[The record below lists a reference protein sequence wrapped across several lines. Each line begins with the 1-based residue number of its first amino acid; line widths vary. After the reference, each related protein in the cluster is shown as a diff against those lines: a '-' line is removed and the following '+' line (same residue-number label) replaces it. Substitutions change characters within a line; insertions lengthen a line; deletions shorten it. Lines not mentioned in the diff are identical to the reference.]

1 VCTDYLVDWV
11 YLEVWSGS
19 NKVAG
24 DRFECS
30 RHTGNLLNVPAGDNL
45 SFRVY
50 ATVTGSTNPF
60 WRMQDN
66 ITFSLSPGEQKQFNG
81 IVMGYVGPTTAPP
94 QVSSYSPANNATRL
108 PATTVVRFSLDKPM
122 VERTVTDNDAV
133 VLVDGNSTRIPGRTV
148 YDNASWSAVF
158 SPSTRLTAGM
168 RHTVTLSA
176 SMTDRA
182 AQGLVSPVSWNFT
195 VYEPGG
201 WRKPLLLETNDN
213 SAGNPQVAMNGSG
226 NAVAVWQQSDGT
238 QNNIWANRY
247 TPSGG
252 WGTAAFIGTNNA
264 WYATNPQV
272 AMDGSGNAVAV
283 WPQSDGLWINIWANR
298 YTPSGGWGT
307 ATLIETNDAGD
318 AGFPQVAM
326 DGSGNAVAVWQQ
338 SDGIRTNI
346 WANRYTPLGGWGTA
360 ALIET
365 DNAGNATNPQ
375 VAMDGSGNA
384 FAVWQQSDG
393 TRNNIWANRYTPSG
407 GWGTATLIETSNAG
421 GADSPQVAMDIS
433 GNAVAVWQQYDGTRE
448 NVMANRYTP
457 SGGWGTAALIATDNT
472 DRDNLNPQVAM
483 DGSGN
488 AIAVWEQYDGNR
500 YNIWAKRYTP
510 SGGWGTATLIENDNG
525 SAGSPPQVAMDGSGN
540 AVAVWEQIDATGR
553 YNIWA
558 NRYTPSGGWG
568 TATLIETN
576 NAGNASSPQVAM
588 DSSGNAVVLWAQSDG
603 TRDNIWANRYASAA
617 EWEAATLIETDNA
630 GGATNP
636 QVAMDGSGNA
646 FAVWQQSDGI
656 RYNIWANRYTPSG
669 GWGTGTLIETNN
681 AGDATNP
688 QVAMDSSGN
697 AIAVWSQSD
706 GTYYNIVANRY
717 TPSGGWGTAT
727 LIETNNA
734 GNAGSPQVAMDSS
747 GNAVVLWAQSDGT
760 RYNIWA
766 NRYTPS
772 GGWGTAVL
780 IETDNGSVGNQQ
792 VAMDGS
798 GNAFAVWQQS
808 DGTRYN
814 IWANRYTPS
823 GGWGTATLTETNNAG
838 DATNPQ
844 VAMDSSGNTIAV
856 WSQSDGTRV
865 NIVAN
870 RYTSSGGWGTAVL
883 IETDNAGDAHD
894 PRVAMDGSGN
904 AVAVWQQSESPT
916 RRSVWANRYTPS
928 GGWGTA
934 ALIETENSGDPFYTP
949 SVAMDGS
956 GNAVAVWTQ
965 HDGTYYNI
973 MSNRYTPSGG
983 WGTAVLIETE
993 NGGAAYPQVVM
1004 DGSGNA
1010 IAVWQQSDG
1019 TRTNIWANRYY

>member
-1 VCTDYLVDWV
+1 
-11 YLEVWSGS
+11 
-19 NKVAG
+19 
-24 DRFECS
+24 
-30 RHTGNLLNVPAGDNL
+30 
-45 SFRVY
+45 
-50 ATVTGSTNPF
+50 
-60 WRMQDN
+60 
-66 ITFSLSPGEQKQFNG
+66 
-81 IVMGYVGPTTAPP
+81 
-94 QVSSYSPANNATRL
+94 
-108 PATTVVRFSLDKPM
+108 
-122 VERTVTDNDAV
+122 
-133 VLVDGNSTRIPGRTV
+133 
-148 YDNASWSAVF
+148 
-158 SPSTRLTAGM
+158 
-168 RHTVTLSA
+168 
-176 SMTDRA
+176 
-182 AQGLVSPVSWNFT
+182 
-195 VYEPGG
+195 
-201 WRKPLLLETNDN
+201 
-213 SAGNPQVAMNGSG
+213 
-226 NAVAVWQQSDGT
+226 
-238 QNNIWANRY
+238 
-247 TPSGG
+247 
-252 WGTAAFIGTNNA
+252 
-264 WYATNPQV
+264 
-272 AMDGSGNAVAV
+272 
-283 WPQSDGLWINIWANR
+283 
-298 YTPSGGWGT
+298 
-307 ATLIETNDAGD
+307 
-318 AGFPQVAM
+318 
-326 DGSGNAVAVWQQ
+326 
-338 SDGIRTNI
+338 
-346 WANRYTPLGGWGTA
+346 
-360 ALIET
+360 
-365 DNAGNATNPQ
+365 
-375 VAMDGSGNA
+375 
-384 FAVWQQSDG
+384 
-393 TRNNIWANRYTPSG
+393 
-407 GWGTATLIETSNAG
+407 
-421 GADSPQVAMDIS
+421 
-433 GNAVAVWQQYDGTRE
+433 
-448 NVMANRYTP
+448 
-457 SGGWGTAALIATDNT
+457 
-472 DRDNLNPQVAM
+472 
-483 DGSGN
+483 
-488 AIAVWEQYDGNR
+488 
-500 YNIWAKRYTP
+500 
-510 SGGWGTATLIENDNG
+510 
-525 SAGSPPQVAMDGSGN
+525 
-540 AVAVWEQIDATGR
+540 
-553 YNIWA
+553 
-558 NRYTPSGGWG
+558 
-568 TATLIETN
+568 
-576 NAGNASSPQVAM
+576 M

-856 WSQSDGTRV
+856 W
-865 NIVAN
+865 
-870 RYTSSGGWGTAVL
+870 
-883 IETDNAGDAHD
+883 
-894 PRVAMDGSGN
+894 
-904 AVAVWQQSESPT
+904 QQSESPT